1 MPSESTD
8 DTDRNPYANYPD
20 NPTKEP
26 DIPNTKE
33 WHVTGQLPNGWCV
46 GKLGALWYILDEQGW
61 AISDGYHEISDDGC
75 VGKLGGTEQGI
86 ELRGEPTHTLRVDAE
101 HKEGTDE

>member
-20 NPTKEP
+20 NATKEP

-33 WHVTGQLPNGWCV
+33 WHVTCQLPNGWYV

-61 AISDGYHEISDDGC
+61 AISEGYHEICDEGRA
-75 VGKLGGTEQGI
+75 GKLGGTEQRI
-86 ELRGEPTHTLRVDAE
+86 ELRGEPTRTLRAD
-101 HKEGTDE
+101 TDNAGGRNG